1 MWARGG
7 CLHAVGCLTCMCVH
21 LYGYMCVNGEWRV
34 VFIIAEPPEACHCT
48 SQAKKSAYRGQLE
61 PMLLTHVAPL
71 FASSHG

>member
-1 MWARGG
+1 
-7 CLHAVGCLTCMCVH
+7 
-21 LYGYMCVNGEWRV
+21 MCVNGEWRV